1 MARNIAISVNWN
13 DRQGRIDYPAIIERV
28 KIADAAGVHSVW
40 IPEGWGRDVFT
51 LLALSAYET
60 DRIRLGTGIVN
71 VYSRTP
77 AALAQHFA
85 TLDELSEG
93 RMLIGLGTSGAQ
105 VIEHFHGVPFEP
117 PRTRLR
123 EYIEIMQ
130 TLLKGEKLHY
140 EGMLFDL
147 RRGFTLRFQPVR
159 DRIPIHLATLN
170 AKALK
175 LTAELADGW
184 LPIWLPM
191 KKLKA
196 EIASVRA
203 MSVAAGRPADAVS
216 VRAPGDVAV
225 TSDVAKVRAAHAA
238 TAAFYIGRMGVY
250 YAAQLSR
257 LGHAETVEKVKAA
270 WKDGSRA
277 AAQAVTDELVDE
289 TLCAGSAEE
298 CLDRL
303 EAQTECGVDI
313 HTVDVEAADPRA
325 YERTLK
331 TLVG

>member
-1 MARNIAISVNWN
+1 MARNISIGVDPW
-13 DRQGRIDYPAIIERV
+13 QGRLDYRAIIKRV

-40 IPEGWGRDVFT
+40 IPEAWGRDAFT
-51 LLALSAYET
+51 LLSLLAYET

-77 AALAQHFA
+77 SALAQHFA

-117 PRTRLR
+117 PRTRLK
-123 EYIEIMQ
+123 EYVEIMQ
-130 TLLKGEKLHY
+130 MLLKGEKLQY
-140 EGMLFDL
+140 EGTLFNL
-147 RRGFTLRFQPVR
+147 QRGFTLRFQPVR
-159 DRIPIHLATLN
+159 DRIPIYLATLN

-196 EIASVRA
+196 EIDTVRS
-203 MSVAAGRPADAVS
+203 MSVAAGRPANAVS
-216 VRAPGDVAV
+216 VRAPGSVAV
-225 TSDVAKVRAAHAA
+225 TPDVAKVRAAHAA

-270 WKDGSRA
+270 WKDGSQA

-303 EAQTECGVDI
+303 EAQAECGVDI
-313 HTVDVEAADPRA
+313 HTVNVEAADSRT

>member
-1 MARNIAISVNWN
+1 MAHNISIGVDPW
-13 DRQGRIDYPAIIERV
+13 QGRLDYRAIIKRV
-28 KIADAAGVHSVW
+28 KIADAVGVHSVW
-40 IPEGWGRDVFT
+40 IPEAWGRDAFT
-51 LLALSAYET
+51 LLSLLAYET

-77 AALAQHFA
+77 SALAQHFA

-117 PRTRLR
+117 PRTRLK
-123 EYIEIMQ
+123 EYVEIMQ
-130 TLLKGEKLHY
+130 MLLKGEKLHY
-140 EGMLFDL
+140 EGALFNL
-147 RRGFTLRFQPVR
+147 QRGFTLRFQPVR
-159 DRIPIHLATLN
+159 DRIPIYLATLN

-196 EIASVRA
+196 EIDRVRS
-203 MSVAAGRPADAVS
+203 MSVAAGRPANAVS
-216 VRAPGDVAV
+216 VRAPGSVAV

-257 LGHAETVEKVKAA
+257 LGHADTVEKVKAA

-303 EAQTECGVDI
+303 EAQAECGVDI
-313 HTVDVEAADPRA
+313 HTVNVEAADSRT

>member
-1 MARNIAISVNWN
+1 MAHNISIGVDPW
-13 DRQGRIDYPAIIERV
+13 QGRIDYRAIIKRV
-28 KIADAAGVHSVW
+28 KIADAVGVHSVW
-40 IPEGWGRDVFT
+40 IPEAWGRDAFT
-51 LLALSAYET
+51 LLSLLAYET

-77 AALAQHFA
+77 SALAQHFA

-117 PRTRLR
+117 PRTRLK
-123 EYIEIMQ
+123 EYVEIMQ
-130 TLLKGEKLHY
+130 MLLKGEKLHY
-140 EGMLFDL
+140 EGALFNL
-147 RRGFTLRFQPVR
+147 QRGFTLRFQPVR
-159 DRIPIHLATLN
+159 DRIPIYLATLN

-196 EIASVRA
+196 EIDRVRS
-203 MSVAAGRPADAVS
+203 MSVAAGRPANAVS
-216 VRAPGDVAV
+216 VRAPGSVAV

-257 LGHAETVEKVKAA
+257 LGHADTVEKVKAA

-303 EAQTECGVDI
+303 EAQAECGVDI
-313 HTVDVEAADPRA
+313 HTVNVEAADSRT

>member
-1 MARNIAISVNWN
+1 MARNISIGVDPW
-13 DRQGRIDYPAIIERV
+13 QGRLDYRAIIKRV

-40 IPEGWGRDVFT
+40 IPEAWGRDAFT
-51 LLALSAYET
+51 LLSLLAYET

-77 AALAQHFA
+77 SALAQHFA

-117 PRTRLR
+117 PRTRLK
-123 EYIEIMQ
+123 EYVEIMQ
-130 TLLKGEKLHY
+130 MLLKGEKLQY
-140 EGMLFDL
+140 EGTLFNL
-147 RRGFTLRFQPVR
+147 QRGFTLRFQPVR
-159 DRIPIHLATLN
+159 DRIPIYLATLN

-196 EIASVRA
+196 EIDTVRS
-203 MSVAAGRPADAVS
+203 MSVAAGRPANAVS
-216 VRAPGDVAV
+216 VRAPGSVAV

-257 LGHAETVEKVKAA
+257 LGHADTVEKVKAA
-270 WKDGSRA
+270 WKDGSQA

-303 EAQTECGVDI
+303 EAQAECGVDI
-313 HTVDVEAADPRA
+313 HTVNVEAADSHT

>member
-1 MARNIAISVNWN
+1 MARNISIGVDPW
-13 DRQGRIDYPAIIERV
+13 QGRLDYRAIIKRV

-40 IPEGWGRDVFT
+40 IPEAWGRDAFT
-51 LLALSAYET
+51 LLSLLAYET

-77 AALAQHFA
+77 SALAQHFA

-117 PRTRLR
+117 PRTRLK
-123 EYIEIMQ
+123 EYVEIMQ
-130 TLLKGEKLHY
+130 MLLKGEKLQY
-140 EGMLFDL
+140 EGTLFNL
-147 RRGFTLRFQPVR
+147 QRGFTLRFQPVR
-159 DRIPIHLATLN
+159 DRIPIYLATLN

-196 EIASVRA
+196 EIDTVRS
-203 MSVAAGRPADAVS
+203 MSVAAGRPANAVS
-216 VRAPGDVAV
+216 VRAPGSVAV

-257 LGHAETVEKVKAA
+257 LGHADTVEKVKAA
-270 WKDGSRA
+270 WKDGSQA

-303 EAQTECGVDI
+303 EAQAECGVDI
-313 HTVDVEAADPRA
+313 HTVNVEAADSRT

>member
-1 MARNIAISVNWN
+1 M
-13 DRQGRIDYPAIIERV
+13 
-28 KIADAAGVHSVW
+28 
-40 IPEGWGRDVFT
+40 
-51 LLALSAYET
+51 
-60 DRIRLGTGIVN
+60 
-71 VYSRTP
+71 
-77 AALAQHFA
+77 
-85 TLDELSEG
+85 
-93 RMLIGLGTSGAQ
+93 
-105 VIEHFHGVPFEP
+105 PFVP
-117 PRTRLR
+117 PRTRLK
-123 EYIEIMQ
+123 EYVEIMQ
-130 TLLKGEKLHY
+130 MLLKGEKLHY
-140 EGMLFDL
+140 EGALFNL
-147 RRGFTLRFQPVR
+147 QRGFTLRFQPVR
-159 DRIPIHLATLN
+159 DRIPIYLATLN

-196 EIASVRA
+196 EIDTVRS
-203 MSVAAGRPADAVS
+203 MSVAAGRPANAVS
-216 VRAPGDVAV
+216 VRAPGSVAV

-257 LGHAETVEKVKAA
+257 LGHADTVEKVKAA
-270 WKDGSRA
+270 WKDGSQA

-303 EAQTECGVDI
+303 EAQAECGVDI
-313 HTVDVEAADPRA
+313 HTVNVEAADSRT

>member
-1 MARNIAISVNWN
+1 MARNISISVDWN
-13 DRQGRIDYPAIIERV
+13 DSQGRIDYRAIIERV

-40 IPEGWGRDVFT
+40 IPEGWGRDAFT
-51 LLALSAYET
+51 LLPLLASET
-60 DRIRLGTGIVN
+60 GRIRLGTGIVN

-105 VIEHFHGVPFEP
+105 VIEHFHGVPFAP
-117 PRTRLR
+117 PRTRLK
-123 EYIEIMQ
+123 EYVEIMQ
-130 TLLKGEKLHY
+130 MLLKGEKLHY
-140 EGMLFDL
+140 EGSLFNL
-147 RRGFTLRFQPVR
+147 QRGFTLRFQPVR
-159 DRIPIHLATLN
+159 DRIPIYLATLN

-191 KKLKA
+191 KKLQA
-196 EIASVRA
+196 EIDAVRA
-203 MSVAAGRPADAVS
+203 MSVSAGRPANAVS
-216 VRAPGDVAV
+216 VRAPGSVAV
-225 TSDVAKVRAAHAA
+225 TSEVAKVRAAHAA

-250 YAAQLSR
+250 YATQLSR
-257 LGHAETVEKVKAA
+257 LGHADTVEKVKAA

-289 TLCAGSAEE
+289 TLCAGSAEA

-303 EAQTECGVDI
+303 DAQAECGVDI
-313 HTVDVEAADPRA
+313 HTVHVEAADTRA
-325 YERTLK
+325 YERALK

>member
-1 MARNIAISVNWN
+1 MAHNISIGVDPW
-13 DRQGRIDYPAIIERV
+13 QGRIDYRAIIKRV

-40 IPEGWGRDVFT
+40 IPEAWGRDAFT
-51 LLALSAYET
+51 LLSLLAYET

-77 AALAQHFA
+77 SALAQHFA

-117 PRTRLR
+117 PRTRLK
-123 EYIEIMQ
+123 EYVEIMQ
-130 TLLKGEKLHY
+130 MLLKGEKLQY
-140 EGMLFDL
+140 EGTLFNL
-147 RRGFTLRFQPVR
+147 QRGFTLRFQPVR
-159 DRIPIHLATLN
+159 DRIPIYLATLN

-184 LPIWLPM
+184 LPIWLPV

-196 EIASVRA
+196 EIDTVRS
-203 MSVAAGRPADAVS
+203 MSVAAGRPANAVS
-216 VRAPGDVAV
+216 VRAPGSVAV

-270 WKDGSRA
+270 WKDGSQA

-303 EAQTECGVDI
+303 EAQAECGVDI
-313 HTVDVEAADPRA
+313 HTVNVEAADSRT

>member
-1 MARNIAISVNWN
+1 MAHNISIGVDPW
-13 DRQGRIDYPAIIERV
+13 QGRIDYRAIIKRV

-40 IPEGWGRDVFT
+40 IPEAWGRDAFT
-51 LLALSAYET
+51 LLSLLAYET

-77 AALAQHFA
+77 SALAQHFA

-117 PRTRLR
+117 PRTRLK
-123 EYIEIMQ
+123 EYVEIMQ
-130 TLLKGEKLHY
+130 MLLKGEKLHY
-140 EGMLFDL
+140 EGALFNL
-147 RRGFTLRFQPVR
+147 QRGFTLRFQPVR
-159 DRIPIHLATLN
+159 DRIPIYLATLN

-196 EIASVRA
+196 EIDMVRS
-203 MSVAAGRPADAVS
+203 MSVAAGRPANAVS
-216 VRAPGDVAV
+216 VRAPGSVAV

-270 WKDGSRA
+270 WKDGSQA

-289 TLCAGSAEE
+289 TLCAGSPEE

-303 EAQTECGVDI
+303 EAQVECGVDI
-313 HTVDVEAADPRA
+313 HTVNVEAADSRT
-325 YERTLK
+325 YERTLR

>member
-1 MARNIAISVNWN
+1 MARNISIGVDPW
-13 DRQGRIDYPAIIERV
+13 QGRLDYRAIIKRV

-40 IPEGWGRDVFT
+40 IPEAWGRDAFT
-51 LLALSAYET
+51 LLSLLAYET
-60 DRIRLGTGIVN
+60 DRIRLGTGTVN

-77 AALAQHFA
+77 SALAQHFA

-117 PRTRLR
+117 PRTRLK
-123 EYIEIMQ
+123 EYVEIMQ
-130 TLLKGEKLHY
+130 MLLKGEKLHY
-140 EGMLFDL
+140 EGTLFNL
-147 RRGFTLRFQPVR
+147 QRGFTLRFQPVR
-159 DRIPIHLATLN
+159 DCIPIYLATLN

-196 EIASVRA
+196 EIDTVRS
-203 MSVAAGRPADAVS
+203 MSVAAGRPANAVS
-216 VRAPGDVAV
+216 VRAPGSVAV

-257 LGHAETVEKVKAA
+257 LGHADTVEKVKAA
-270 WKDGSRA
+270 WKDGSQA

-303 EAQTECGVDI
+303 EAQAECGVDI
-313 HTVDVEAADPRA
+313 HPVNVEAADSRT

>member
-1 MARNIAISVNWN
+1 MARNIAIGVNWN

-117 PRTRLR
+117 PRTRLK

-130 TLLKGEKLHY
+130 ALLKGEKLHY
-140 EGMLFDL
+140 EGTLFDL

-216 VRAPGDVAV
+216 VRAPGDVVV

-238 TAAFYIGRMGVY
+238 SAAFYIGRMGVY

-270 WKDGSRA
+270 WNDGSRA

-303 EAQTECGVDI
+303 EAQAECGVDI
-313 HTVDVEAADPRA
+313 HTVDVKAADPRA

>member
-1 MARNIAISVNWN
+1 MARDISIGVDWN
-13 DRQGRIDYPAIIERV
+13 DRQGRTDYRAIIERV

-40 IPEGWGRDVFT
+40 IPEGWGRDAFT
-51 LLALSAYET
+51 LLSLLASET

-117 PRTRLR
+117 PRTRLK
-123 EYIEIMQ
+123 EYVEIMQ
-130 TLLKGEKLHY
+130 MLLKGEKLHY
-140 EGMLFDL
+140 EGSLFNL
-147 RRGFTLRFQPVR
+147 QRGFTLRFQPVR
-159 DRIPIHLATLN
+159 DRIPIYLATLN

-191 KKLKA
+191 KKLQA
-196 EIASVRA
+196 EIDAVRA
-203 MSVAAGRPADAVS
+203 MSVAAGRPANAVS
-216 VRAPGDVAV
+216 VRAPGSVAV
-225 TSDVAKVRAAHAA
+225 TSDIAKVHAAHAA
-238 TAAFYIGRMGVY
+238 AAAFYIGRMGVY

-257 LGHAETVEKVKAA
+257 LGHADTVEKVKAA

-277 AAQAVTDELVDE
+277 AALAVTDELVDE
-289 TLCAGSAEE
+289 TLCAGSVEA

-303 EAQTECGVDI
+303 EAQAECGVDI
-313 HTVDVEAADPRA
+313 HPVNIEATDTRA
-325 YERTLK
+325 YERALK
-331 TLVG
+331 MLVG